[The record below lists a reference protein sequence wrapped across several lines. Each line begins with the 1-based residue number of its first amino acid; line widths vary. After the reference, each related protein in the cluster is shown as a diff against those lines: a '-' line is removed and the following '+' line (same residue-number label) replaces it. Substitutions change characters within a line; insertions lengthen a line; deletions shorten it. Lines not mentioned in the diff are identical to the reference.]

1 MSDCFA
7 AEFVAMDGFVE
18 NGNPDPGAA
27 RVTGVVLGG
36 AGRPGVRFDTIM
48 QARGGLF
55 VLIDDGFAQSM
66 GQMKRKRN

>member
-36 AGRPGVRFDTIM
+36 AGGPRV
-48 QARGGLF
+48 
-55 VLIDDGFAQSM
+55 
-66 GQMKRKRN
+66 

>member
-1 MSDCFA
+1 MACVYRVDGEPFDVGAPAAFMSDYFA

-36 AGRPGVRFDTIM
+36 AGGPRV
-48 QARGGLF
+48 
-55 VLIDDGFAQSM
+55 
-66 GQMKRKRN
+66 

>member
-18 NGNPDPGAA
+18 NENPDPGAT

-36 AGRPGVRFDTIM
+36 AGGPSVRFDITCK
-48 QARGGLF
+48 REE
-55 VLIDDGFAQSM
+55 GFS
-66 GQMKRKRN
+66 G